1 MTFINTFKKL
11 FCLFFVLHIFSVEAQ
26 KITTAEID
34 TLQKKASKIKWN
46 IGDYKKAAILQRE
59 IIVKSKKI
67 KYKKGEIRGYLE
79 LSQSCFGM
87 NMLKHCFYFLNI
99 AEKQL
104 KDYDDNSLK
113 SHLYLIYGMYNHKLG
128 GYQQSI
134 INFNKSLYFASR
146 IEDKKLAERRKQ
158 NVYDWKRD
166 SFQFLNQ
173 MDSVY
178 SYEKKCMTSPKPM
191 LFITIA
197 DRNLE
202 KGRID
207 SAEYYINKAD
217 NLAKSLNAPM
227 EGKYNVLMAY
237 GKLYLVKK
245 EYGKSLNY
253 LLKALKISKKMGFK
267 NRERESYKLIYE
279 AYRGEK
285 NLGKEN
291 EYLLKY
297 SSLNDSLNA
306 NEKKVINL
314 PIEKFLEEETNNIEE
329 SKNKLHYFIAFI
341 VFFFSLLLFLLY
353 RISKNKKEK
362 TKNVLNKKEDELEFL
377 KKKVDEKKQYVINLA
392 TKNDPTFIVRF
403 KEVHSDFYEKILSEH
418 PQLNINDMKFIAF
431 VKLLFSNKEI
441 AIYTNVSI
449 RTVESKKYRIRKK
462 LNLDANVDFNEW
474 VLNLECTD
482 IDNPISI

>member
-26 KITTAEID
+26 KITIAEID

-46 IGDYKKAAILQRE
+46 IGNYKKAAILQKE

-104 KDYDDNSLK
+104 KDYDNNSLK

-158 NVYDWKRD
+158 NVYDWKRS

-197 DRNLE
+197 DRSLE

-207 SAEYYINKAD
+207 SAEYYINKAN

-237 GKLYLVKK
+237 GKLYIAKK
-245 EYGKSLNY
+245 EYGKSLQY
-253 LLKALKISKKMGFK
+253 LFKALTIAKKMGFK

-314 PIEKFLEEETNNIEE
+314 PIEKFFKEEKKNIEE
-329 SKNKLHYFIAFI
+329 RKKKLYYFTVFFI
-341 VFFFSLLLFLLY
+341 FFSLFIVSILK

-362 TKNVLNKKEDELEFL
+362 TKSVLNEKEQELDLL
-377 KKKVDEKKQYVINLA
+377 KKKVDENRQHVLYLA
-392 TKNDPTFIVRF
+392 TKNDPTFIIKF
-403 KEVHSDFYEKILSEH
+403 KEVYSDFYEKMLSEY
-418 PQLNINDMKFIAF
+418 PQLNINDMKFIALI
-431 VKLLFSNKEI
+431 KLLFSNKEI
-441 AIYTNVSI
+441 ATYTNVSI

-462 LNLDANVDFNEW
+462 INLDANIDFNEW
-474 VLNLECTD
+474 IL
-482 IDNPISI
+482 SK